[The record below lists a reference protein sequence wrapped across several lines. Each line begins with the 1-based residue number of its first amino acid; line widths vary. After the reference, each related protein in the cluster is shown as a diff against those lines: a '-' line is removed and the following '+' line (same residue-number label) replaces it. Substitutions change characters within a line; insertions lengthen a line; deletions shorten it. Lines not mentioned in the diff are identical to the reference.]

1 MRRGGVKVVSRNKIH
16 LRANN
21 RFIIIKK
28 ILSMKKKLL
37 MYTNYFYPE
46 VATTG
51 QILTELAEGLSKTFD
66 VTVICEVPSYAMPLE
81 DKYKT
86 QKYYF
91 EKYNGMSVVR
101 VRVPEVDKQSKLS
114 RVKYILTY
122 FFNCIG
128 ATRKLGKFDLVF
140 TVTQPPVLG
149 GILGTIGKWMT
160 GGKLMYQIMDFNP
173 EQTIA
178 VNYAGNKAILS
189 AMMWWDK
196 RSCRKSDVVVTLG
209 RDMQETLQK
218 RFEGEKVPNN
228 VVINNWIDETK
239 IFPLSKDDEKVMAF
253 KKEYGLEGKF
263 VIMTSGNIGLYYDF
277 ENILKIMEEY
287 KNDDEIVFAFVG
299 DGLVKPK
306 LQEYAKEHGL
316 QNVVFIPFQKKED
329 LNYSLNAADVH
340 IVTNAKGIKGVSV
353 PSKIY
358 GILAVNKPIWG
369 ILEKGSEAWRIIED
383 SQCGVLVEAGD
394 YEKMSSSL
402 SDIIDE
408 RERFVERYSTGRDYL
423 MKHLTKEKSIEAYRD
438 ALLDILKK

>member
-1 MRRGGVKVVSRNKIH
+1 
-16 LRANN
+16 
-21 RFIIIKK
+21 
-28 ILSMKKKLL
+28 MKKSLL

-51 QILTELAEGLSKTFD
+51 QILTELAEGLSETFD
-66 VTVICEVPSYAMPLE
+66 VTVVCEVPSYAMPLE

-91 EKYNGMSVVR
+91 EEYKGLKVVR
-101 VRVPEVDKQSKLS
+101 VRVPEVNKQSKKS
-114 RVKYILTY
+114 RIKYILSY

-149 GILGTIGKWMT
+149 GILGVIGKRIT

-178 VNYAGNKAILS
+178 VKYAGNKLVLN

-196 RSCRKSDVVVTLG
+196 RSCRKSDIVVTLG
-209 RDMQETLQK
+209 RDMQETLFK
-218 RFEGEKVPNN
+218 RFEGKNVPNN
-228 VVINNWIDETK
+228 VVINNWIDETA
-239 IFPLSKDDEKVMAF
+239 IYPLPPDNENVINFRKQ
-253 KKEYGLEGKF
+253 YGLEGKF

-277 ENILKIMEEY
+277 ENILKIMEEH
-287 KNDDEIVFAFVG
+287 KSNKDVVFMFVG

-306 LQEYAKEHGL
+306 LQAYAQEKHL
-316 QNVVFIPFQKKED
+316 DNVVFAPFQKKED
-329 LNYSLNAADVH
+329 LIYSLNAADVH

-383 SQCGVLVEAGD
+383 SKCGVLVEAGD
-394 YEKMSSSL
+394 YDGMHNSLKEIIKDGKM
-402 SDIIDE
+402 
-408 RERFVERYSTGRDYL
+408 FVDRYSTGREYL
-423 MKHLTKEKSIEAYRD
+423 MQHLTKEKSINAYRD
-438 ALLDILKK
+438 ALLSLL